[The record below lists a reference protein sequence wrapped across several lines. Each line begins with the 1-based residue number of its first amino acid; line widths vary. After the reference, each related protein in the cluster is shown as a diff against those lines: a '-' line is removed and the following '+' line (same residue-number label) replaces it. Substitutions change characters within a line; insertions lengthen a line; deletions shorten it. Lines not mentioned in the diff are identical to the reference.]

1 MSQESTPIA
10 KKDKSTNEKFDE
22 VTDKWVK
29 LTVKAFNLKSVKE
42 AFRPI
47 LPKEGMEELENAHI
61 QAQDFIDTELRNKL
75 QEINEKYQLNE
86 KMQHLDN
93 LMKEAKDR
101 PPIEKRVLPTPE
113 QIARSMIYESK
124 EKERIRLQEEFNTLK
139 AENDL
144 LLQQLIEKKR
154 ELRGEIEI
162 INETLEDAE
171 KTFDI
176 AFTLPLNDM
185 TELSYRIDTTKHRP
199 I

>member
-29 LTVKAFNLKSVKE
+29 LTVKTFNLKSVKE

-75 QEINEKYQLNE
+75 QEIKEKYQLNE

-124 EKERIRLQEEFNTLK
+124 EKERTRLQEEFNTLK

-162 INETLEDAE
+162 INETLEDTE

-185 TELSYRIDTTKHRP
+185 TELSYRIDTTKV
-199 I
+199 